1 MATLHVRNVPDELYD
16 RLRAQAT
23 ANGRSIGAEAVTL
36 LSAQIAAGTSTAVGA
51 RRLHR
56 MERRRTSPGK
66 TPFEHFS
73 PRARQVVVDAQD
85 EARELGHAFIGT
97 EHLLLGVLRERTT
110 VAARV
115 CEVVGLEYD
124 QVRDAIEQLHG
135 RGEGLPTEP
144 IPFSPSAKKALELAL
159 RESLDMSDP
168 FIGPEHV
175 LLGIAREAE
184 SSGAAILADRGQD
197 GDSLRRTVTGFAV
210 RGGGSFEL
218 LQAVRVIELGRIAG
232 GVGAAVE
239 RRRRARVPARPGRR
253 RPGDLQ
259 AALTAASIAARRL
272 RRSRAAPPGPPRPP
286 APRASRRRRRPR
298 ARRRRRRCSGVE
310 MPKPA

>member
-23 ANGRSIGAEAVTL
+23 VNGRSIGAEAVML
-36 LSAQIAAGTSTAVGA
+36 LSAQIAAGMATAAGA

-56 MERRRTSPGK
+56 MERRRTGPAK

-85 EARELGHAFIGT
+85 EARELGHGSIGT

-115 CEVVGLEYD
+115 LEVVGLEVD
-124 QVRDAIEQLHG
+124 HVREAVEQLHG
-135 RGEGLPTEP
+135 RGERLPSEP
-144 IPFSPSAKKALELAL
+144 IPLSPAAKKALELAL

-184 SSGAAILADRGQD
+184 SFGAVILADRGQD
-197 GDSLRRTVTGFAV
+197 GDSLRRCVRSFAV
-210 RGGGSFEL
+210 RGDGSFES
-218 LQAVRVIELGRIAG
+218 LQAVRVSELVGSPEEWEQQLNDVAARGYQLVQVVDGRAIF
-232 GVGAAVE
+232 
-239 RRRRARVPARPGRR
+239 RRR
-253 RPGDLQ
+253 
-259 AALTAASIAARRL
+259 
-272 RRSRAAPPGPPRPP
+272 
-286 APRASRRRRRPR
+286 
-298 ARRRRRRCSGVE
+298 
-310 MPKPA
+310 